1 MEARDSA
8 TSGHLASYLDCPRR
22 GVSIRRKARR
32 LAIEQGPWCMVFARI
47 QIKLLSSALPAAE
60 LCRDGLAQ
68 RADQRRIATIRGT
81 GSTGGASL
89 HSTWASR

>member
-22 GVSIRRKARR
+22 GVSIRRKAR
-32 LAIEQGPWCMVFARI
+32 MVFARI